1 MTVLRYT
8 KNGALDTSFGGGDG
22 IVRFRVNGQ
31 RSGANALVLD
41 RTKIVV
47 AGWTDNG
54 SSLDFAV
61 ARLTSDGT
69 LDSSFGG
76 GTGRVETSIGARSD
90 VAFAAAV
97 QSNGRIVVAGLFTG
111 PAHEAFG
118 VIRYDTD
125 GSLDSTFAGN
135 GKAAVSFGQ
144 QLTYA
149 YAVALQSS
157 GKVVLGG
164 TEGGANA
171 DFALARLR
179 TNGTLDPTFGSN
191 GRQTTSILS
200 GADAIFGLAIQKDDK
215 VVAVGQ
221 ALTGFQSSRIAVA
234 RFGVDGN
241 VDTSFGGGDG
251 HVTTSFSGDPFALG
265 SGVVLEN
272 DGRIV
277 VTGSEGK
284 PRQTSRIALVG
295 YLAS

>member
-1 MTVLRYT
+1 
-8 KNGALDTSFGGGDG
+8 
-22 IVRFRVNGQ
+22 
-31 RSGANALVLD
+31 
-41 RTKIVV
+41 
-47 AGWTDNG
+47 
-54 SSLDFAV
+54 
-61 ARLTSDGT
+61 
-69 LDSSFGG
+69 
-76 GTGRVETSIGARSD
+76 
-90 VAFAAAV
+90 
-97 QSNGRIVVAGLFTG
+97 
-111 PAHEAFG
+111 
-118 VIRYDTD
+118 
-125 GSLDSTFAGN
+125 
-135 GKAAVSFGQ
+135 
-144 QLTYA
+144 
-149 YAVALQSS
+149 VALQSS